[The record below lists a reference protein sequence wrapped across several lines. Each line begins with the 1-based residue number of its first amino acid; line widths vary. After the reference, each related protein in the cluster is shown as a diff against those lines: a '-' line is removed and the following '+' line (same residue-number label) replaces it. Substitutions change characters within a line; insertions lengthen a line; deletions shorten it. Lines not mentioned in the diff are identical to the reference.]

1 MHLGLAGK
9 ALRSRRSWPFSPRVV
24 HHDAMGQSGARP
36 VASIGP
42 VGRRPL
48 NATILYFSHVVAN
61 RVAFYRELAGDGVTL
76 QAETDREQT
85 MVRGDESI
93 RIVAEHGPAAAA
105 ERLRSMY
112 ASLVVLDL
120 RARESDFESHAV
132 AARELL
138 DRLDHAEDVEER
150 YGFHRIMA
158 LVGSDDHPAQDR
170 FLLELGARG
179 VRHVVREPSET
190 ERNASFALAVVNDG
204 LALVRSR
211 RVGSVALC
219 CAGGGITGIYFEL
232 GVLKALSDCLPRG
245 ALSDLDMYFGISAGA
260 VVNSGLASGYGVE
273 EIMAAI
279 AGRDEGRIAPVDMSV
294 LRTGHFDWAGA
305 LRRGRDALGSGAK
318 ALVEILRGKRPL
330 ALEDAFFRY
339 SDIIGPP
346 FRSSEYERI
355 WRRVLEAGEA
365 ENDFRKLRRPLF
377 IGATDQDRRQHVLF
391 GTEGLD
397 DVPMSKAVQASLS
410 FNPAFSPVEI
420 DGRFYED
427 GAVTRT
433 SNFHEAIDRGAT
445 LVFVIDP
452 FLPHVSTSP
461 GFARRRGLLYNADQN
476 VRTLSFTRFETTRNW
491 SLRRH
496 PEVSSY
502 TFLPSNRER
511 KLLSVS
517 PMDHRP
523 YLAIWRGAYLST
535 MRRIAQLQHR
545 MSGDLAAHGMKLD
558 LSRAEQ
564 VRAQLDATSKP
575 TFEDFFPDR
584 RVEISPPPRRER
596 LERVARAS

>member
-1 MHLGLAGK
+1 
-9 ALRSRRSWPFSPRVV
+9 
-24 HHDAMGQSGARP
+24 MGQSGPRP

-42 VGRRPL
+42 VGRRRL
-48 NATILYFSHVVAN
+48 DATILYFSHTVAN
-61 RVAFYRELAGDGVTL
+61 RVDFHRQLSGEGVRL
-76 QAETDREQT
+76 RAETDREHT

-120 RARESDFESHAV
+120 RASEVDFESHAV
-132 AARELL
+132 AARQLL

-150 YGFHRIMA
+150 YGFHRIIV
-158 LVGSDDHPAQDR
+158 LVRSESHSAQDH

-179 VRHVVREPSET
+179 VRHVIREPVART
-190 ERNASFALAVVNDG
+190 RSFALEVVNDG

-232 GVLKALSDCLPRG
+232 GVLKALSDCLPKG
-245 ALSDLDMYFGISAGA
+245 ALSDLDLYFGISAGA
-260 VVNSGLASGYGVE
+260 VVNSGLASGFGVE

-279 AGRDEGRIAPVDMSV
+279 AGRDEGRIPPVDMSV

-305 LRRGRDALGSGAK
+305 LRRGRDAVGSGAR
-318 ALVEILRGKRPL
+318 AIFEILRGQRPL

-339 SDIIGPP
+339 SDMIGPP

-355 WRRVLEAGEA
+355 WRGVLEAGEA

-391 GTEGLD
+391 GTAGLD

-410 FNPAFSPVEI
+410 FNPAFSPVEVG
-420 DGRFYED
+420 GRFYED

-433 SNFHEAIDRGAT
+433 SNFVEAIERGAT

-452 FLPHVSTSP
+452 FLPYVSTKP

-535 MRRIAQLQHR
+535 MRRITQLRHR
-545 MSGDLAAHGMKLD
+545 MAGDLSAHGLKLD

-564 VRAQLDATSKP
+564 VRARLEATPKP
-575 TFEDFFPDR
+575 TFEDFFPDC
-584 RVEISPPPRRER
+584 RVEITPPPRREAGPD
-596 LERVARAS
+596 RVARAS